1 VDRSHDLVVGDA
13 ETAVD
18 VRAKRAP
25 CAPWLVATSLDG
37 YRWVVA
43 SGAGA
48 KEETEEFTFD
58 IELPDG
64 TKLSSPGNEEL
75 FEMAVAYA
83 ETVRLF
89 MPDIGS
95 EVHRQRVVHLLTFFY
110 WLRLHKV
117 KSLTRVTADHI
128 AQYQETAA
136 LGREWITQSPQ
147 RLVRYLRGVIESG
160 DKLPLAERYRP
171 KLASGKIYEP
181 AGLTGISD
189 RGSLCRAVLDYVEK
203 STELKSLPTLEEIL
217 LTQETAPRVLTYQHV
232 HRILL
237 PIEELWVWR
246 DQLPSA
252 NLPHRPFRQGAMK
265 AAIRLG
271 IDPKRTPNIPPH
283 VAFRYLAGA
292 MRWVVDYAPIILSGV
307 ERGTELFE
315 LQRQLREAGLPVDI
329 MDSHGQIYRRMGK
342 ISPEGLV
349 KVTGA
354 ACFAL
359 IASLSARRDDEINDL
374 GAGCCTKDD
383 DGNAWLVIYIEKTL
397 QRYDQVPVPDAVRLA
412 IDCLERISCGAR
424 EFTKSDSLWQ
434 WFNPGSSRVKKLRP
448 EAYLNVLAE
457 FNEVFTGTE
466 ERWRFA
472 PHQFRRF
479 FALLYFWRFEK
490 ADLAALSHH
499 LRHFDLEMTRRYVI
513 DVEFNRMWKETE
525 TEWRE
530 HFLREVVE
538 GSRSVGGKAGERLK
552 REAAKLLALYRRK
565 VEVVAPERV
574 VSRLSQLAERWG
586 AEFRQFIWGT
596 ICACPKNTALAAH
609 AKCKGGNHVGPNY
622 ANARDEFCAQCPFA
636 IRTQAF
642 QTHLPSRIDSNKAII
657 AGTRAGTIVAELA
670 VENITTL
677 ESILISG
684 NPAPTP
690 IE

>member
-1 VDRSHDLVVGDA
+1 MEQIRSLFVGDA
-13 ETAVD
+13 ERGLD
-18 VRAKRAP
+18 VRVKRAP

-48 KEETEEFTFD
+48 KEEIGEFSFD

-64 TKLSSPGNEEL
+64 TKLGDPGNEEL

-83 ETVRLF
+83 ETVRLY
-89 MPDIGS
+89 MPDIGA

-128 AQYQETAA
+128 EQYQETAA
-136 LGREWITQSPQ
+136 LGREWITQAPQ
-147 RLVRYLRGVIESG
+147 RLVRYIRGVIESG
-160 DKLPLAERYRP
+160 EKLPFVKGYKA

-181 AGLTGISD
+181 AGITGVSD
-189 RGSLCRAVLDYVEK
+189 RGSLCRAVLDYVEN
-203 STELKSLPTLEEIL
+203 SNGLTSLPTLEVIL
-217 LTQETAPRVLTYQHV
+217 TTQGTTPSALTYQHV

-237 PIEELWVWR
+237 PIEELWLWR
-246 DQLPSA
+246 DQLPGA
-252 NLPHRPFRQGAMK
+252 NLPQRPFRQGAMK

-271 IDPKRTPNIPPH
+271 IDPKRTPSIPPY

-292 MRWVVDYAPIILSGV
+292 MRWVVDYAPLILSGI
-307 ERGTELFE
+307 EGGTELSE
-315 LQRQLREAGLPVDI
+315 LQGQLRAAGLQIDI
-329 MDSHGQIYRRMGK
+329 MDSHGQVYRRKGR

-349 KVTGA
+349 KLTAA

-397 QRYDQVPVPDAVRLA
+397 QTYDQVPVPDVVRLA
-412 IDCLERISCGAR
+412 IDCLERISRGAR
-424 EFTKSDSLWQ
+424 EFTKSDGLWQ
-434 WFNPGSSRVKKLRP
+434 WYNPGSGRVKKLRP
-448 EAYLNVLAE
+448 EVYLNVLAE
-457 FNEVFTGTE
+457 FNDVFTGTE
-466 ERWRFA
+466 EHWRFA

-499 LRHFDLEMTRRYVI
+499 LRHFDLEMTRRYVM
-513 DVEFNRMWKETE
+513 DVEFNLMWKETE

-565 VEVVAPERV
+565 IEVVAPERV

-586 AEFRQFIWGT
+586 AEFKQFIWGT
-596 ICACPKNTALAAH
+596 ICACPKNTALAVH
-609 AKCKGGNHVGPNY
+609 AKCKGGKHVGPNY

-642 QTHLPSRIDSNKAII
+642 QAHLSSRIDSNKAII

-670 VENITTL
+670 AENITTL
-677 ESILISG
+677 ESVLIAG
-684 NPAPTP
+684 KPAPTP